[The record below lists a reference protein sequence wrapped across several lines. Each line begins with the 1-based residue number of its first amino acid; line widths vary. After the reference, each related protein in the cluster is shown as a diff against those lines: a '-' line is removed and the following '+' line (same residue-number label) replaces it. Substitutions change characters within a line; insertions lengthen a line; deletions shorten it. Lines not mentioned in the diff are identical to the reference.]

1 MLQYLLCKCI
11 TNLIILLTKEFE
23 NITIILWS
31 TASMIHLF
39 LISFDVIIRN
49 NNSTLHLSK
58 SYK

>member
-31 TASMIHLF
+31 TTSMIHLF
-39 LISFDVIIRN
+39 PILFDVIIRN